1 MAHPK
6 RPAAPWRPCR
16 APLTPIKEENVSEN
30 IIQVTD
36 ASFDEEVLHSQTPV
50 LVDYWAPWCGPCR
63 MIAPVIDEIARD
75 REDVVVG
82 KVNVDESPDIAQRY
96 GIQGIPFIGL
106 FENGELTR
114 NAVGA
119 MPRAGIE
126 QALGLGG

>member
-1 MAHPK
+1 MADVIEIDSSTFQG
-6 RPAAPWRPCR
+6 
-16 APLTPIKEENVSEN
+16 L
-30 IIQVTD
+30 
-36 ASFDEEVLHSQTPV
+36 VLESDKPV
-50 LVDYWAPWCGPCR
+50 IVDFWAPWCGPCR

>member
-1 MAHPK
+1 MADVIEIDSSTFQG
-6 RPAAPWRPCR
+6 
-16 APLTPIKEENVSEN
+16 L
-30 IIQVTD
+30 
-36 ASFDEEVLHSQTPV
+36 VLESDKPV
-50 LVDYWAPWCGPCR
+50 IVDFWAPWCGPCR

-106 FENGELTR
+106 FENGELTS

>member
-1 MAHPK
+1 MGEVIEISSGTF
-6 RPAAPWRPCR
+6 RG
-16 APLTPIKEENVSEN
+16 LVLESEK
-30 IIQVTD
+30 
-36 ASFDEEVLHSQTPV
+36 PV
-50 LVDYWAPWCGPCR
+50 VVDFWAPWCGPCR
-63 MIAPVIDEIARD
+63 MIAPVIDEIAAD

-82 KVNVDESPDIAQRY
+82 KVNVDDAPDIAQRY

-106 FENGELTR
+106 FENGQLVR